1 MQLKLLWPTQ
11 TQTVCAKMATDV
23 LLLPPLMLLLSTAA
37 AVDDAAAADIFFSV
51 EDVSA
56 SVGSP
61 RNIKS
66 QPHSWLLLSAVNDC
80 CWIGVTCEV

>member
-1 MQLKLLWPTQ
+1 MQLKLMWPTQ
-11 TQTVCAKMATDV
+11 TQTVCAKTATDV
-23 LLLPPLMLLLSTAA
+23 LLLQLLMLLLSSAA
-37 AVDDAAAADIFFSV
+37 AVIFFSF

>member
-1 MQLKLLWPTQ
+1 MQLKMLWTTQ
-11 TQTVCAKMATDV
+11 TQTVCANMATDV
-23 LLLPPLMLLLSTAA
+23 LLLPLLMLLLSTAA
-37 AVDDAAAADIFFSV
+37 DVGDADAAVIFLSF

-66 QPHSWLLLSAVNDC
+66 QPHSLFLLSAVNDC

>member
-11 TQTVCAKMATDV
+11 TQTVCANTATDV
-23 LLLPPLMLLLSTAA
+23 LLLPLLMLLLMLLLS
-37 AVDDAAAADIFFSV
+37 FSFEHV
-51 EDVSA
+51 PA
-56 SVGSP
+56 SVGSQ

-66 QPHSWLLLSAVNDC
+66 QPHSWLLLLAVNDC